1 MSEIRIVSNYRKR
14 LAKFGIMGR
23 ANTSHY
29 LALVVKLEKRL
40 SSRKLG
46 NTAIWRSFVKKKK
59 KKKLRETKVIV
70 R

>member
-14 LAKFGIMGR
+14 LAKFGITGR

-40 SSRKLG
+40 SSKKTTG
-46 NTAIWRSFVKKKK
+46 NQSNS
-59 KKKLRETKVIV
+59 
-70 R
+70 

>member
-14 LAKFGIMGR
+14 LAKFGITRR

-29 LALVVKLEKRL
+29 LALVVKLQKIL

-59 KKKLRETKVIV
+59 KKLRETKVIV